1 MAQNLQIVFSRIPD
15 HVDED
20 EFNAWYDAHLAEI
33 LSIPGFVSAQRYR
46 LEPVVVDAGEP
57 VTYRYLSVYEIE
69 GDPDELL
76 AQMERASLGTAEP
89 VTYRYLS
96 VYEIEGDPD
105 ELLAQME
112 RASLGTADSYRERK
126 DAGDSG
132 PELPSWWDEVSFASW
147 NCIAIGDRITAR

>member
-1 MAQNLQIVFSRIPD
+1 VAQNLQIVFSRIPD
-15 HVDED
+15 HVDEA
-20 EFNAWYDAHLAEI
+20 EFNAWYDAHLGEI

-76 AQMERASLGTAEP
+76 AQMH
-89 VTYRYLS
+89 
-96 VYEIEGDPD
+96 
-105 ELLAQME
+105 

-126 DAGDSG
+126 DVDDSG
-132 PELPSWWDEVSFASW
+132 PSLPSWWGEVTFASW
-147 NCIAIGDRITAR
+147 NCIAIGDRITAT

>member
-1 MAQNLQIVFSRIPD
+1 VAQNLQIVFSRIPE

-20 EFNAWYDAHLAEI
+20 EFNAWYDAHLGEI

-46 LEPVVVDAGEP
+46 LEPVVVDDGEP

-76 AQMERASLGTAEP
+76 AQM
-89 VTYRYLS
+89 
-96 VYEIEGDPD
+96 
-105 ELLAQME
+105 Q

-126 DAGDSG
+126 DVDDSG
-132 PELPSWWDEVSFASW
+132 PALPAWWHEVTFASW
-147 NCIAIGDRITAR
+147 NCIAIGDRITAS